1 MADRPN
7 ILLIM
12 TDQQRWDA
20 LGCVTDWMQTP
31 NMDRLAS
38 EGVRFSH
45 CITNSPVC
53 VPTRRSMATGHYCHN
68 TGVWYNGN
76 HSLDPEAPTWMRAIR
91 DAGYRTSLFGKT
103 HLNAG
108 HDGDL
113 RNVEHALRSQGIDD
127 IEETVGPRACAR
139 TLSNMTAEWDR
150 QGHWDGY
157 RADYDERFSNVAHVV
172 RPSPLPLELYYDTYV
187 GQKSRAYL
195 EQYDRDQPW
204 FSWVSF
210 GGPHEPWDTPE
221 PYASMY
227 DRSAMPDPIGF
238 EDAGS
243 GPKGNLN
250 KMFETG
256 ETDPVSGAPYTASGR
271 ADLPP
276 EQIAAMR
283 ADYAGSVS
291 LIDEQIGG
299 LFETI
304 EARGEWDNTVVVLV
318 SDHGEMNGDFGL
330 IYKSN
335 FMNSAAR
342 VPLLVRGP
350 GIDGGRVCDSP
361 VEWFD
366 VGPTLAE
373 YAGTELDYK
382 QFAKPL
388 QPCLA
393 DTNTKIRG
401 ESLCEL
407 RREIMITDEKWK
419 MAVNQDG
426 EPYLL
431 FDLQDDPCESRNLA
445 GKDDY
450 KDVETELK
458 LRMFDRVLQAQLD

>member
-1 MADRPN
+1 MAVRPN

-20 LGCVTDWMQTP
+20 LGCVTNWMQTP
-31 NMDRLAS
+31 NMDRIAS
-38 EGVRFSH
+38 EGVRFSR

-53 VPTRRSMATGHYCHN
+53 IPTRRTMATGHYCHN

-76 HSLDPEAPTWMRAIR
+76 HSLDRDANTWMRAIR

-103 HLNAG
+103 HLNAE
-108 HDGDL
+108 HDGDI
-113 RNVEHALRSQGIDD
+113 RNVEHVLRSQGIDD
-127 IEETVGPRACAR
+127 IDETVGPRACVK
-139 TLSNMTAEWDR
+139 TLSNLTAEWDR
-150 QGHWDGY
+150 QGLWDSY
-157 RADYDERFSNVAHVV
+157 RVDYDERFSNLANVV

-195 EQYDRDQPW
+195 KQYDRNQPW
-204 FSWVSF
+204 FCWVSF

-227 DRSAMPDPIGF
+227 DRSAMPTPIEF
-238 EDAGS
+238 EDVGS

-250 KMFETG
+250 KMFDTG
-256 ETDPVSGAPYTASGR
+256 GTDPVTLPSYKTSGR
-271 ADLPP
+271 VDLTS
-276 EQIAAMR
+276 EQIEAMR
-283 ADYAGSVS
+283 SDYAGSVS

-304 EARGEWDNTVVVLV
+304 EARGEWDNTVAVLV

-342 VPLLVRGP
+342 VPLLVKGP
-350 GIDGGRVCDSP
+350 EIDGGRVCDSP

-366 VGPTLAE
+366 VGPTLAA

-382 QFAKPL
+382 QFAKSL
-388 QPCLA
+388 QPCLT
-393 DTNTKIRG
+393 DTNTKIRD

-407 RREIMITDEKWK
+407 SREIMITDEKWK
-419 MAVNQDG
+419 MAVNQGG

-431 FDLQDDPCESRNLA
+431 FDLQEDPCESRNLA

-450 KDVETELK
+450 KDLEKELK